1 LSSCESQSLN
11 GHDETTLA
19 PLEIATDL
27 AIFAETTE
35 IAVLRACVEHPIAV
49 RRAGGS
55 GLYPRA
61 GRPVCARIGETTIP
75 YGEITARITYDDA
88 DHRAGLRRDP
98 SLLDGYSSG
107 ADDSSRDE
115 LAIPPLKLL
124 PPSLE
129 RGYTASTTI
138 IREIPV
144 GHPPVGEITAS
155 ITYDDADHH

>member
-1 LSSCESQSLN
+1 M
-11 GHDETTLA
+11 A

-107 ADDSSRDE
+107 AE
-115 LAIPPLKLL
+115 AIPPLKLL
-124 PPSLE
+124 LPSLE
-129 RGYTASTTI
+129 RGYTTSTTI
-138 IREIPV
+138 IREIA
-144 GHPPVGEITAS
+144 GCGAAPP
-155 ITYDDADHH
+155 